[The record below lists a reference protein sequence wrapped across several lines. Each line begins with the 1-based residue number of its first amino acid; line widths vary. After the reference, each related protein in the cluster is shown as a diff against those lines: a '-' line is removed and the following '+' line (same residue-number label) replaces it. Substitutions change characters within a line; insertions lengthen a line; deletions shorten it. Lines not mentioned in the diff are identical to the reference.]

1 MPRLDSRVLAGIVL
15 LSSCYYLT
23 SATPLTSLLH
33 NKRNTDTAVP
43 QGNAGSEVEEV
54 PQNGEMEPQ
63 PYTPDAFPPCVSVE
77 YLTVLKD
84 RFATQ
89 IDRNNDGRA
98 TFEEMRRHLQDYNP
112 NVRDA
117 AVAGFIAR
125 RDENGDGVIDFVPE
139 YVKNVITP
147 DYSVENAREWF
158 NLDNTNGDE
167 FVTRDELMSIAR
179 HIGTPEEQAA
189 AQVSGYYLSNDKNGD
204 DKLDWDEY
212 KVIYGQ

>member
-1 MPRLDSRVLAGIVL
+1 MPRLDSCVLAVIVL
-15 LSSCYYLT
+15 LSCCYHMT
-23 SATPLTSLLH
+23 SATSLKHLLQ

-43 QGNAGSEVEEV
+43 EGHTGSEVEV
-54 PQNGEMEPQ
+54 DPQNGEMEPQ

-77 YLTVLKD
+77 YLTVLKH
-84 RFATQ
+84 RFETQ

-117 AVAGFIAR
+117 TVADFIGR
-125 RDENGDGVIDFVPE
+125 RDDNGDGIIDFVPE

-147 DYSVENAREWF
+147 DYSEENAKEWF
-158 NLDNTNGDE
+158 NLDNTNGDD
-167 FVTRDELMSIAR
+167 FVTRDELMTIAR
-179 HIGTPEEQAA
+179 HIGTPEEQAD